1 MFKEVIEKEDEQ
13 REFDE
18 RVHKYGDMTIVS
30 LESVKNATVLAA
42 LTFIDIS
49 GALMGVCYLYCS
61 IYYNC
66 NQL

>member
-30 LESVKNATVLAA
+30 LESVKNATVLAR
-42 LTFIDIS
+42 IDFYRYQRCINGRLLS
-49 GALMGVCYLYCS
+49 LLQYL
-61 IYYNC
+61 
-66 NQL
+66 L